1 MNKQEP
7 TIDDIKKDRELF
19 AEELKAELEADRKAY
34 MVGIK
39 EAQKMLI
46 ALKKAKKILKKEPDN
61 PTVDD
66 IINQCIDY
74 IATHH
79 GYMMGALNFRMSK
92 ELGLLE
98 KTRNI
103 EQKAKFINLLLKILT
118 VAAL

>member
-7 TIDDIKKDRELF
+7 TIYDIKNDRELL

-66 IINQCIDY
+66 IIDQCVDY
-74 IATHH
+74 IVTYH
-79 GYMMGALNFRMSK
+79 GYLIGVLNLRLLK

-103 EQKAKFINLLLKILT
+103 EQKYELIDHLIHLLT